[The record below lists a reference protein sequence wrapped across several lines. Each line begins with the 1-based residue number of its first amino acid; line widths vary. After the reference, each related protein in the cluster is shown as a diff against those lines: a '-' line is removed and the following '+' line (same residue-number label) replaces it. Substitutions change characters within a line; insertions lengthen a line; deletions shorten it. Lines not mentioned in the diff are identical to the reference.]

1 MNNRQIFSGM
11 VAYGGLISLAI
22 VLGTFKAPFKILA
35 IGSLTAV
42 PFAVAAQLVAENR
55 CESRVKVVDG
65 ELDKL
70 IQENRNLQQSKQRL
84 DAVVD
89 ELNRTQSELL
99 ECDKARI
106 ELGAKINEQS
116 LLVTGLKLDNQK
128 LINQLKDYEESYAT
142 SLDSE
147 VQQEIQAYKDNHKTQ
162 LEAKYRHLLDEAQE
176 ITTQAMKLPHK
187 YKDWGEKVADR
198 LVSQKGYIL
207 GLTKDFNYAID
218 EAQSSWSDE
227 RDGYLK
233 QIEIYQE
240 QVGRLQQRLA
250 GDLTEPSYLECGF
263 DQNGKIAN
271 SIAEWLWTHAQTPL
285 RVTGYEVS
293 GDVLSCCYSY
303 SRSLLPESLVRL
315 VEQESVNMARN
326 LGLYGVESPRKL
338 TIADLVSI
346 KVRRQRPIR
355 KIDKGSLYRS
365 RDEFVKYILSQP
377 VRLRI
382 VGEPGSG
389 KSPSVAVLVGHILK
403 RGFLSGNTPNGQ
415 KLPYCIVE
423 SCNPEAGIS
432 VKNGE
437 ELAFSFKWS
446 SGKQAFRGLADE
458 YKFRKNPVNTD
469 YKNQVG
475 YIWLAD
481 EFDNTISD
489 LTKDEAKPFK
499 DCLKDGGHINM
510 GVIVIG
516 QSANVSTTKGL
527 SIDDQKMLT
536 NIYIDP
542 VSIRTFLTQYG
553 ERFYSKS
560 AVEKALNTIEQ
571 LELEIE
577 EYNEVICDTA
587 REFRIAMVTANRS
600 PVFYQLPYLD
610 SVEIDVNEYQKKG
623 AIVSEIK
630 QRRRAMMCDDGI
642 VTDSYNPRMARIMG
656 CSDSSRDLPYAGSS
670 MYRDTSAKPPC
681 PHCGSSLIQSK
692 GSKWLCKNPEHSVV
706 APGKPKEWKKEID

>member
-1 MNNRQIFSGM
+1 VNNRQIFCGIA
-11 VAYGGLISLAI
+11 VYGGLITLATI
-22 VLGTFKAPFKILA
+22 LGTFKAPFKIIA

-55 CESRVKVVDG
+55 CDKRVKLVES
-65 ELDKL
+65 ELNKL
-70 IQENRNLQQSKQRL
+70 TQENRNLQQLSKQL
-84 DAVVD
+84 DAVLA
-89 ELNRTQSELL
+89 ELDQTKSQLL
-99 ECDKARI
+99 ECDKTS
-106 ELGAKINEQS
+106 NEALSKLHNQNI
-116 LLVTGLKLDNQK
+116 LLTGLKLDNQK
-128 LINQLKDYEESYAT
+128 LIDRVKDYEETYAT

-147 VQQEIQAYKDNHKTQ
+147 IQQGIQAYKDNHKAQ

-176 ITTQAMKLPHK
+176 ITIQAMKLPHK

-218 EAQSSWSDE
+218 EASTGWEKE
-227 RDGYLK
+227 RDTYLAH
-233 QIEIYQE
+233 IEVLE
-240 QVGRLQQRLA
+240 EKVGRLQQRLS
-250 GDLTEPSYLECGF
+250 GDLVEPEYLNCGF

-271 SIAEWLWTHAQTPL
+271 SIAEWLWNHHQTPL
-285 RVTGYEVS
+285 KAAGYEVN
-293 GDVLSCCYSY
+293 GDILNCCYAY
-303 SRSLLPESLVRL
+303 SRSLSPESLIKL
-315 VEQESVNMARN
+315 VEQESANIARN

-338 TIADLVSI
+338 NIADLVTI
-346 KVRRQRPIR
+346 KVRRERPVR
-355 KIDKGSLYRS
+355 KADKGNLYRS

-389 KSPSVAVLVGHILK
+389 KSPSIAVLIGHILN
-403 RGFLSGNTPNGQ
+403 RGFLSGNTPNGK
-415 KLPYCIVE
+415 KLPYCIVQL
-423 SCNPEAGIS
+423 SNPLADVS
-432 VKNGE
+432 VKNGDDLDFCFE
-437 ELAFSFKWS
+437 WND
-446 SGKQAFRGLADE
+446 GKKAFRGLADE
-458 YKFRKNPVNTD
+458 YKFRKNPVNSG

-475 YIWLAD
+475 YIWIAD
-481 EFDNTISD
+481 EFDNTLAG

-499 DCLKDGGHINM
+499 DCLKDGGHINI

-553 ERFYSKS
+553 ERFYGKS

-577 EYNEVICDTA
+577 EQNEIICDTA

-610 SVEIDVNEYQKKG
+610 SVEIDVTKYQEMT

-630 QRRRAMMCDDGI
+630 HRQGARMRDEGIAADCCNPELEMVTAYRA
-642 VTDSYNPRMARIMG
+642 P
-656 CSDSSRDLPYAGSS
+656 SRESPYAGNSIS
-670 MYRDTSAKPPC
+670 RDTSKKPPC
-681 PHCGSSLIQSK
+681 PHCGSNLIQSK